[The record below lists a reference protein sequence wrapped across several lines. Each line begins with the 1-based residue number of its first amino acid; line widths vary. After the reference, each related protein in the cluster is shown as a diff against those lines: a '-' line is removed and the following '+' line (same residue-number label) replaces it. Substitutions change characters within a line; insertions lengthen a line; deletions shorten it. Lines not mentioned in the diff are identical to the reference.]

1 MASLMPIEHYP
12 LLRHRRESALP
23 WPQLRPFV
31 EENRD
36 YIEAVYREVAD
47 RGPLKVSDLE
57 DAGRR
62 TGPWWGRSRGKIAL
76 EWLFETGRLAASG
89 RHDFARVYD
98 ITERVIP
105 PDVLAGP
112 PLSRPDAE
120 REMLRLAGLACGVG
134 TLADLA
140 DYYRIR
146 TPQARPRV
154 QELVEAGELIEARV
168 EGWSQPAYQHRE
180 ARVPRRVHPGRSS
193 VRSIR

>member
-112 PLSRPDAE
+112 PLSRPDA
-120 REMLRLAGLACGVG
+120 GK
-134 TLADLA
+134 
-140 DYYRIR
+140 
-146 TPQARPRV
+146 
-154 QELVEAGELIEARV
+154 
-168 EGWSQPAYQHRE
+168 
-180 ARVPRRVHPGRSS
+180 RS
-193 VRSIR
+193 VTR